1 MDSIEVFHKKK
12 FSEYKLDYSFLL
24 ISLYFFLIIFFVLL
38 TCNFVIDPEYSKI
51 AKKSIMKQFHSTDS
65 ILTKLLPKNIY
76 AQNFSKFYSNKIL
89 EYVEKFPDKNINN
102 YSKNEIINFNLTQDL
117 FFNDKNEIEMDRKI
131 LLSQF
136 IDILNLNNTIEIK
149 LRILLSY
156 QKIEELDDLKNKLD
170 KILILLN
177 NIQKKYNLQIGFV
190 HNKSQDINFSFY
202 Y

>member
-1 MDSIEVFHKKK
+1 
-12 FSEYKLDYSFLL
+12 
-24 ISLYFFLIIFFVLL
+24 
-38 TCNFVIDPEYSKI
+38 
-51 AKKSIMKQFHSTDS
+51 MKQFHSTDS